1 MATINQNQVANSRV
15 NQVANSNLES
25 LNFNE
30 TLTVEQFKDR
40 MQVSSIQV
48 KENPSTGK
56 LLFTYGGKIGAVS
69 SKGIPENP
77 MISNVSGDNGE
88 FWLLHNAG
96 LMDVPV
102 LAEF

>member
-1 MATINQNQVANSRV
+1 MPGPKFNNRVAVSTPVQESDENS
-15 NQVANSNLES
+15 LI
-25 LNFNE
+25 FNE
-30 TLTVEQFKDR
+30 TLTVAQFKDK
-40 MQVSSIQV
+40 MQVANIQI

-69 SKGIPENP
+69 SKGIPTEP
-77 MISNVSGDNGE
+77 MFSHVTGDEGD

-96 LMDVPV
+96 LSDAPV